1 VLRSLRL
8 LVLYVWSRRDL
19 VMTCLV
25 AVDVGQRR
33 RPRFLPASP
42 FGENF
47 GRSPRLA
54 DLFDEDLLV
63 PLCGIARWK
72 FGHSSRILL
81 GCLFI
86 TSLVNFGAH

>member
-1 VLRSLRL
+1 MLRSLRL
-8 LVLYVWSRRDL
+8 LVLYVWSGRDL

-25 AVDVGQRR
+25 AVDMGQQR

-42 FGENF
+42 FGGNF
-47 GRSPRLA
+47 GRSPRLP
-54 DLFDEDLLV
+54 DLFGEDLLV

-86 TSLVNFGAH
+86 TNITS